1 MPQVVQHE
9 WGRDLISSWNKHDW
23 WQAQQRVGRK
33 ISRIIGAAADEV
45 LVADST
51 SINLF
56 KVVAAALDLHP
67 GKIIV
72 SGAQVFHVCPCED
85 CTFGGRHLHFWV
97 H

>member
-1 MPQVVQHE
+1 MPQVVQEE
-9 WGRDLISSWNKHDW
+9 WGRDLISSWNKHGW

-67 GKIIV
+67 GKILV
-72 SGAQVFHVCPCED
+72 SGAQVPMADLVRTVLLMY
-85 CTFGGRHLHFWV
+85 TFGFTGC
-97 H
+97 